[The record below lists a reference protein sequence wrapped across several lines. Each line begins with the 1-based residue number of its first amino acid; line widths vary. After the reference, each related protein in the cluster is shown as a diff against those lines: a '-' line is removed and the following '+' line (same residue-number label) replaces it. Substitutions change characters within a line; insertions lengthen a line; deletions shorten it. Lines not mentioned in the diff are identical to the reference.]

1 MNKILERFK
10 NFFSASHDREQKGI
24 QSTKHGM
31 LNNFMFAVKLTWSF
45 SRIFIIAVIAGGIL
59 ISLYNLIGIY
69 IPKIALAL
77 VEQKVSTDVMIK
89 VMVIVGVA
97 TLILNLIAYKASY
110 ICEYQWENVYKGIV
124 SKYLRKS
131 FTTDFKNMENPDFL
145 DLTQR
150 SKQALYT
157 YQGIHGY
164 CMRGQNIIAN
174 LTMVFISGFAIAL
187 VNPVLVLVIITLS
200 FLSIKF

>member
-69 IPKIALAL
+69 IPKNCFSIGRA
-77 VEQKVSTDVMIK
+77 
-89 VMVIVGVA
+89 
-97 TLILNLIAYKASY
+97 
-110 ICEYQWENVYKGIV
+110 KG
-124 SKYLRKS
+124 
-131 FTTDFKNMENPDFL
+131 
-145 DLTQR
+145 
-150 SKQALYT
+150 
-157 YQGIHGY
+157 
-164 CMRGQNIIAN
+164 
-174 LTMVFISGFAIAL
+174 
-187 VNPVLVLVIITLS
+187 
-200 FLSIKF
+200 